1 MSRTLNRERQINS
14 TRHEHPTNTATQA
27 TEPPPQGEPAPEKTI
42 ISAAPSPA
50 IAEGSRSI
58 AEAQAAKYQR
68 RRRIRRLVVASL
80 IIAFVF
86 HRLKPWFSHSLSDP
100 GPIIQ
105 TAALHRPVETPKHN
119 RNQARE
125 RLLVKR
131 LQGLA
136 KNRLSANALPENPA
150 VKLAPANTQ
159 TQQSALQALQLMDAA
174 VAQAA
179 RVAAGTLPP
188 EKD

>member
-14 TRHEHPTNTATQA
+14 ARRERPNSQEEST
-27 TEPPPQGEPAPEKTI
+27 PEKPVV
-42 ISAAPSPA
+42 AADRSPA
-50 IAEGSRSI
+50 ITAGGSLIPEARS
-58 AEAQAAKYQR
+58 ATYQR

-86 HRLKPWFSHSLSDP
+86 HRLKPWFSHNPNEP

-105 TAALHRPVETPKHN
+105 AAALHMPVETPKHN

-131 LQGLA
+131 SQGLA

-150 VKLAPANTQ
+150 VKSAPANTQ
-159 TQQSALQALQLMDAA
+159 TQHSALQALQLMDAA
-174 VAQAA
+174 VEEAA